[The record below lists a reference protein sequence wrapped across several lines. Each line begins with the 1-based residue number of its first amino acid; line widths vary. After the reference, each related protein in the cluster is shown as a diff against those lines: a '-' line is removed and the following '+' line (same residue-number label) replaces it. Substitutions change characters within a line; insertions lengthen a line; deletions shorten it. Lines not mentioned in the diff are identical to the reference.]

1 VTRIPEILG
10 SGYDLPALLPRGLSH
25 YSKRDTAL
33 AALKRAEAD
42 GDGETARLLT
52 WELGILDLVLAPADG
67 TSPYRNAPYDKYAE
81 FYRFTD
87 ATARYASER
96 AGETQDL
103 ILKLHYLEF
112 VSLQSPKQG
121 LAWLEQQREQLRA
134 YRQYIDES
142 IASTTPESEHLG
154 VHVERALTAIGR
166 LLSRG
171 GVVPKTEAA
180 SWAEWI
186 VSLAE
191 QSRRFPVHD
200 PQWIDQQKHRWVADY
215 LTHLGDLPADSIEQ
229 GLRARTLQL
238 LEEAATYYQN
248 TPLNDHFAI
257 AVAEADASI
266 RKHFG
271 EKDTHERM
279 IRAQVAALE
288 NRAKFHQE
296 NGQHA
301 LSIAHFQREA
311 LSLVMT
317 HRQYFTD
324 EDVNRL
330 ARSEQAALK
339 QAVDNGEFA
348 TISVPISMPVE
359 AMDFTGDTAKA
370 TLENI
375 VRESIASVPRHA
387 ELEADAK
394 GLSAEAPLQSMIG
407 RTVVGRG
414 KVVGESQAGEGNLA
428 LDVEQRAL
436 LMARMFGAALAHTIV
451 VGRDKVQL
459 SAHDL
464 ASPFEGLPLEKG
476 TVDLLTHGL
485 ERLLADDFLSAAHML
500 VPRIEDILRQVLT
513 ARGVNTTT
521 FKRSHGRT
529 DDATLGTLL
538 SSSFADGTT
547 VRSWLGED
555 LWHYLDAVYASQ
567 TGLNLRHIFAHGL
580 ARPEHCAP
588 DIVGVVLSILYILS
602 CAVDATA
609 AAAGN

>member
-1 VTRIPEILG
+1 MTRIPEILG
-10 SGYDLPALLPRGLSH
+10 SAYDAPALLPRGLSH
-25 YSKRDTAL
+25 YSKRDVAL
-33 AALKRAEAD
+33 AAVKRAESE
-42 GDGETARLLT
+42 GDDDTARLVT
-52 WELGILDLVLAPADG
+52 WELGILDLILGPADG
-67 TSPYRNAPYDKYAE
+67 VSPYRDAPYDKYAE
-81 FYRFTD
+81 FYRFSD
-87 ATARYASER
+87 ATVTHASER
-96 AGETQDL
+96 AAETQDL

-112 VSLQSPKQG
+112 VSLQWPKQG
-121 LAWLEQQREQLRA
+121 RAWLEQQREQLKA

-166 LLSRG
+166 LLSQG
-171 GVVPKTEAA
+171 GVIPKTDAP

-186 VSLAE
+186 VGLAE
-191 QSRRFPVHD
+191 QSRSFPVHD
-200 PQWIDQQKHRWVADY
+200 PQWIDQQRHRWVADY
-215 LTHLGDLPADSIEQ
+215 LTHLVDLPADTIGQ

-257 AVAEADASI
+257 AVAEADAAT

-271 EKDTHERM
+271 EKDTHQRM

-288 NRAKFHQE
+288 SRAKFHQE

-348 TISVPISMPVE
+348 TISVPMSIPVE

-370 TLENI
+370 TVENI
-375 VRESIASVPRHA
+375 VRESIASVPRHG

-394 GLSAEAPLQSMIG
+394 GLSAEAPLHSSIG

-414 KVVGESQAGEGNLA
+414 KVVGESQAREENLA
-428 LDVEQRAL
+428 LDVEQRAV
-436 LMARMFGAALAHTIV
+436 LMARMFGAAVVHTV
-451 VGRDKVQL
+451 ALGRDNVQL

-464 ASPFEGLPLEKG
+464 ISPFDALSLEKG
-476 TVDLLTHGL
+476 TVDLLIHAV

-521 FKRSHGRT
+521 FKRGQGRT

-538 SSSFADGTT
+538 SSSFPDGTT
-547 VRSWLGED
+547 ARTWMGED

-588 DIVGVVLSILYILS
+588 DIVGVVLSLLYILS
-602 CAVDATA
+602 SAATLSTPVPA
-609 AAAGN
+609 